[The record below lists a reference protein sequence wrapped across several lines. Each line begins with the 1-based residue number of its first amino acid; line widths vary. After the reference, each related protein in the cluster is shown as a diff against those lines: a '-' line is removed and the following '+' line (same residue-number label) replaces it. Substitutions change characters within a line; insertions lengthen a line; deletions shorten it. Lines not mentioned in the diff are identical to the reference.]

1 MLAERFLA
9 VVNDFPGVIIS
20 DRFTVDIFVS
30 VNQPL
35 VVNAFIQFARVAWYS
50 FVFDVWFLLSCSP
63 CLYLKTITN
72 DYALLD

>member
-1 MLAERFLA
+1 MLAERFFA
-9 VVNDFPGVIIS
+9 VVNDFPGVIVS
-20 DRFTVDIFVS
+20 DRFAVDIFVS

-35 VVNAFIQFARVAWYS
+35 VVNDLVQSARVAGYS
-50 FVFDVWFLLSCSP
+50 SVFNIRLLLSGPP